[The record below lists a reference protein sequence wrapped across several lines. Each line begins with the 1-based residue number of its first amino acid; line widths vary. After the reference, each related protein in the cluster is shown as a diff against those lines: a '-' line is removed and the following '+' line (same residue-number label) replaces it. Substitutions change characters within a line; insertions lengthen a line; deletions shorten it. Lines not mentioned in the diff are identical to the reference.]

1 MQKPDK
7 PLTTPP
13 TVDGEQIKKK
23 SEQVAIGQILNQAAA
38 IQDRISTKET
48 PVERINKL
56 TQTPP
61 TNSSL
66 PEAPLK
72 QNIAAPPKTTA
83 KQSPEPVV
91 TKKKGG
97 KLDPIALAESLK
109 NPTSEWGKKEV
120 PPKQPEQQKS
130 VAPFE
135 PGTYPGVDKWQP
147 GKGAIDNK
155 TAMKIREKVQN
166 MPDGFPPTET
176 KPAIEENKTTL
187 SPIPQ
192 EKVKEPA

>member
-1 MQKPDK
+1 MYVSPTSNSSFLEYEYFINNFPEKQNDKKKEMTEAKNLHNVVSHCRLNVQKPDK

-38 IQDRISTKET
+38 IQDRISTKEHQLNESII
-48 PVERINKL
+48 PK
-56 TQTPP
+56 PA

-91 TKKKGG
+91 
-97 KLDPIALAESLK
+97 D
-109 NPTSEWGKKEV
+109 
-120 PPKQPEQQKS
+120 
-130 VAPFE
+130 
-135 PGTYPGVDKWQP
+135 
-147 GKGAIDNK
+147 
-155 TAMKIREKVQN
+155 
-166 MPDGFPPTET
+166 
-176 KPAIEENKTTL
+176 
-187 SPIPQ
+187 
-192 EKVKEPA
+192 